1 MDIIF
6 FSIFLI
12 LIYPINK
19 FINYVNFLP
28 SQTGETHQ
36 NFLGKKNVPLTGG
49 LFILIYIFFIFK
61 SDIYIN
67 ISFFIFFI
75 LGIISDKKFI
85 ISPSIRFIMQMFFI
99 SSFVIFFNLEIQD
112 LRHPFLTSLLDNKI
126 ISFLFI
132 IICFLVLVNGS
143 NFIDGLNGLQL
154 GYYLI
159 VLSVLFKDNFFGQI
173 GISLN
178 GSIFLIILIIYILV
192 LNFKNKL
199 FLGDSG
205 SYILSLLIGFILINI
220 YNSDKSISPFYIAL
234 LLWYPCFENLFSISK
249 KFNFNRSPLKPDN
262 KHLHQLIFLYLKMK
276 FKISKNLANNLSS
289 ITINI
294 VNLIIIFIASTKYNH
309 TLLQLFLIFISSI
322 IYVYFYIRILRS
334 ISKR

>member
-1 MDIIF
+1 
-6 FSIFLI
+6 
-12 LIYPINK
+12 
-19 FINYVNFLP
+19 
-28 SQTGETHQ
+28 
-36 NFLGKKNVPLTGG
+36 
-49 LFILIYIFFIFK
+49 
-61 SDIYIN
+61 
-67 ISFFIFFI
+67 
-75 LGIISDKKFI
+75 
-85 ISPSIRFIMQMFFI
+85 MFFI

-234 LLWYPCFENLFSISK
+234 LLWYPCFENLFSILR

-309 TLLQLFLIFISSI
+309 TLLQLFLFSLAVSFMFTL
-322 IYVYFYIRILRS
+322 Y
-334 ISKR
+334 

>member
-1 MDIIF
+1 
-6 FSIFLI
+6 
-12 LIYPINK
+12 
-19 FINYVNFLP
+19 
-28 SQTGETHQ
+28 
-36 NFLGKKNVPLTGG
+36 
-49 LFILIYIFFIFK
+49 
-61 SDIYIN
+61 
-67 ISFFIFFI
+67 
-75 LGIISDKKFI
+75 
-85 ISPSIRFIMQMFFI
+85 MQMFFI

-154 GYYLI
+154 SYYLI

-173 GISLN
+173 GISFN

-220 YNSDKSISPFYIAL
+220 YNSDKVFH
-234 LLWYPCFENLFSISK
+234 LFI
-249 KFNFNRSPLKPDN
+249 
-262 KHLHQLIFLYLKMK
+262 
-276 FKISKNLANNLSS
+276 
-289 ITINI
+289 
-294 VNLIIIFIASTKYNH
+294 
-309 TLLQLFLIFISSI
+309 
-322 IYVYFYIRILRS
+322 
-334 ISKR
+334 